1 MGNDKKKGGTPVFAS
16 PNAFG
21 GDQTYFDAFSVG
33 RIGLFLALDPADF
46 YQLLFLP
53 IENEERMKQ
62 IKRALATFEIFNKS
76 KRMMSHAAKDGRQD
90 LSGCKKLKI
99 SRGDLIEAGIPENWF
114 LDQID
119 EKGLN
124 TLQEEN
130 RDIDL
135 G

>member
-1 MGNDKKKGGTPVFAS
+1 M
-16 PNAFG
+16 
-21 GDQTYFDAFSVG
+21 
-33 RIGLFLALDPADF
+33 FLALDPADF

-62 IKRALATFEIFNKS
+62 IKRALATFEIFNEAK
-76 KRMMSHAAKDGRQD
+76 KMMSHGSKSVINLAY
-90 LSGCKKLKI
+90 LSKCNKLKI

-119 EKGLN
+119 EEGLN
-124 TLQEEN
+124 TLQREN

-135 G
+135 A

>member
-1 MGNDKKKGGTPVFAS
+1 M
-16 PNAFG
+16 
-21 GDQTYFDAFSVG
+21 
-33 RIGLFLALDPADF
+33 FLALEPADF

-76 KRMMSHAAKDGRQD
+76 KKMMSHGGKNSSN
-90 LSGCKKLKI
+90 LSKCKKLKI

-135 G
+135 A

>member
-1 MGNDKKKGGTPVFAS
+1 MNNEKKKGGTPVFAS

-21 GDQTYFDAFSVG
+21 GYQWYFDYFSVG

-53 IENEERMKQ
+53 IENEEMMKQ

-76 KRMMSHAAKDGRQD
+76 KEMMSHGSKGGAD
-90 LSGCKKLKI
+90 LSRCKKLKI

-124 TLQEEN
+124 TLQKEN
-130 RDIDL
+130 AGIDL
-135 G
+135 A

>member
-1 MGNDKKKGGTPVFAS
+1 M
-16 PNAFG
+16 
-21 GDQTYFDAFSVG
+21 G

-76 KRMMSHAAKDGRQD
+76 KKMMSHGYKDRED
-90 LSGCKKLKI
+90 LSDCKKLKI

-124 TLQEEN
+124 TLQKEN
-130 RDIDL
+130 VGIDL
-135 G
+135 A